1 MAKAN
6 ANSGNKNNA
15 TVKLVA
21 LILIGA
27 MVLTFVFAMIATI
40 MAMAQG

>member
-1 MAKAN
+1 MAN
-6 ANSGNKNNA
+6 GNKNST

-27 MVLTFVFAMIATI
+27 MVLTFVFAMVATI

>member
-1 MAKAN
+1 MAKSAE
-6 ANSGNKNNA
+6 GRKNT

-21 LILIGA
+21 IILVAA

-40 MAMAQG
+40 IGMAQG

>member
-6 ANSGNKNNA
+6 SSNKNNT
-15 TVKLVA
+15 TVKFVA
-21 LILIGA
+21 IILIGA